1 MTPQPTYM
9 EMFSIA
15 DCAARLLEEQRK
27 YLREATNRSDS
38 LKELLSPDHDKRFFQ
53 ILTECPIASLRFV
66 ARQPGRL
73 GLVAARVAIWRGKT
87 REAAP
92 GYLDK
97 LHARLAPID
106 RAREEAAR
114 QAERAE
120 LRKQMG
126 LPPEPA
132 ASAA

>member
-1 MTPQPTYM
+1 M

-27 YLREATNRSDS
+27 YLREAENRSES
-38 LKELLSPDHDKRFFQ
+38 LKAVLSPDHDKKFFRM
-53 ILTECPIASLRFV
+53 LTECPIASLRFV

-87 REAAP
+87 SAAAP

-97 LHARLAPID
+97 LDARLAPID
-106 RAREEAAR
+106 RAKEEAAR
-114 QAERAE
+114 QHERAE

-126 LPPEPA
+126 LPPESTEA
-132 ASAA
+132 AA